1 MPKTTTRKTK
11 KLKSIPAVD
20 APEMERQL
28 LACCLDLLAN
38 QSEKVAEVL
47 RPLPPEAF
55 TVDCAAGIAAAIL
68 AECDDQ
74 ESPSV
79 SGVMLR
85 ARSVVEAEG
94 VEWFGCQTKL
104 ELDRA
109 VTDGSVVGASA
120 GAVADWMLRAA
131 NDVKVAWGKR
141 VECLKAADTLR
152 EHGVLLPTTTN
163 QPTKTGIIA
172 PKRSTGRGVIVIDQL
187 HMDETVEA
195 AVAVLAR
202 DYFVSGGALAVIDPG
217 GPGTMSTADLM
228 ICHVSK
234 ERLMLHLAK
243 RTRCQEIHQ
252 SDSGESKIV
261 DVPVPGWLS
270 QMIHGMQRWPG
281 IPPLEGIARGPF
293 LRPDG
298 TIGGTTKGHDAATGL
313 WVETDGEWP
322 GIVMEPTQA
331 DAEAARD
338 TLLDLLREFKFAD
351 ADVAK
356 SVWLSSLLTVIG
368 RPAFVGPAPVFC
380 IDAPT
385 PGSGKGLLSRL
396 VGLIAIGREPSMS
409 GMPTKNDSMEK
420 VLTSFH
426 AARAQLAIFDN
437 VTTPVGGAALDRQAT
452 ATEWSDR
459 LLGGNR
465 IGEWTN
471 RLTLLIN
478 GNNLQIGSD
487 MARRVLHVR
496 LSPEV
501 DQPEELKFERADLA
515 GYTLEHRRKLTAAAL
530 TILRR
535 QVVVGD
541 NGPRPAPMASFE
553 GWSRLVQRAVVG
565 CGLPDPLASREAV
578 RGKDAGTAAR
588 REFVEALSAWD
599 PRFENSARWLWEKL
613 HDKSAAG
620 NFMLLDDA
628 DERLRTAA
636 DELVSMM
643 ASKGESPAQTLSK
656 AFTSMDGRLFG
667 GLRLTKGG
675 GRTKTGVA
683 WRLEGARPEAA
694 VDPEMAVYDN
704 GPGDDQADIQA
715 HDEPIWADRR

>member
-1 MPKTTTRKTK
+1 MARKATTKRKTK
-11 KLKSIPAVD
+11 KIAVAHVVN

-28 LACCLDLLAN
+28 LGCCLHLLERHH
-38 QSEKVAEVL
+38 EKVVEVL
-47 RPLPPEAF
+47 RPIPAEAF
-55 TVDCAAGIAAAIL
+55 SVDGAAEFAVAML

-74 ESPSV
+74 ASPSV
-79 SGVMLR
+79 GGVFLR
-85 ARSVVEAEG
+85 ARSAIEAEG
-94 VEWFGCQTKL
+94 VEWFGCHTKV
-104 ELDRA
+104 EIDRA
-109 VTDGSVVGASA
+109 AIDTSIVGASD
-120 GAVADWMLRAA
+120 GGLMDWMLRAA
-131 NDVKVAWGKR
+131 NDVVKANAQR
-141 VECLKAADTLR
+141 VKLLEADEVYR
-152 EHGVLLPTTTN
+152 QCGLPTPAVLMQPGKKSPATPNGSTDRSAIVVN
-163 QPTKTGIIA
+163 QM
-172 PKRSTGRGVIVIDQL
+172 R
-187 HMDETVEA
+187 MDETVDA
-195 AVAVLAR
+195 AVSVLAK

-217 GPGTMSTADLM
+217 GAGTTSAADLM

-243 RTRCQEIHQ
+243 NIRCQEYREDADGNVKQ
-252 SDSGESKIV
+252 V
-261 DVPVPGWLS
+261 DVAVPPWLA
-270 QMIHGMQRWPG
+270 QIVHGMQRWPG
-281 IPPLEGIARGPF
+281 VPPLSGIARGPF

-338 TLLDLLREFKFAD
+338 TLMDLLREFRFAD

-356 SVWLSSLLTVIG
+356 AVWLSALLTIIG
-368 RPAFVGPAPVFC
+368 RPAFLGPAPVFC

-396 VGLIAIGREPSMS
+396 ISLVATGREPSMS
-409 GMPTKNDSMEK
+409 GMPAKNNEMEK

-471 RLTLLIN
+471 HLTLLVN
-478 GNNLQIGSD
+478 GNNLTIASD
-487 MARRVLHVR
+487 MARRVLHMR

-501 DQPEELKFERADLA
+501 ERPEELTFERGDLA
-515 GYTLEHRRKLTAAAL
+515 GYVMQNRRKLVAAAL

-535 QVVVGD
+535 QVVAGD
-541 NGPRPAPMASFE
+541 DGARPAPMASFE
-553 GWSRLVQRAVVG
+553 GWSGLVQRAVVG

-588 REFVEALSAWD
+588 REFLEALAAWD
-599 PRFENSARWLWEKL
+599 SRFENSARWLWEEL
-613 HDKSAAG
+613 HGKSAAG
-620 NFMLLDDA
+620 NFLAMDDA
-628 DERLRTAA
+628 AERLRTAS
-636 DELVSMM
+636 DELVGMV
-643 ASKGESPAQTLSK
+643 AVKGETPPQTLSK
-656 AFTSMDGRLFG
+656 VFGSMDGRLFG
-667 GLRLTKGG
+667 ALRLTRGG
-675 GRTKTGVA
+675 GRTKTGACWKLDGAQPDGVA
-683 WRLEGARPEAA
+683 DDLDDSPMARRA
-694 VDPEMAVYDN
+694 
-704 GPGDDQADIQA
+704 GF
-715 HDEPIWADRR
+715 